1 MVESVWEQFSIE
13 MVQFNWFIK
22 KNLLANAE
30 KKVMLW

>member
-13 MVQFNWFIK
+13 MVQFKWFIK